1 MSTLAI
7 RVQNDFASVKY
18 GLELEHTSGSGV
30 VFPSDSFGLE
40 ENLASTFVHLE
51 YTMPFTF
58 SVYSR
63 KVLDL
68 NYEYIKKNLLLV
80 ILDRSEVPRLLVA
93 HLHSLQKLCLHKYIT
108 AHMLKYPADQVP
120 STPTGSKLQGNNISP
135 VSSQYQTQQPQPYQT
150 INLQNDGRNVSSHK
164 DIRSFAEQTLGS
176 QNALY
181 QAVKL
186 PQDEDINE
194 WLAVHVVDFYN
205 QINML
210 YGTITEFC
218 SPKTCPRMIATEE
231 YEYLWQETNP
241 TMNGSSS
248 PKRPVSL
255 PACEYIEN
263 LMNWIQGFFD
273 NDNIFPSKMGAPFP
287 QQFPTLVKTIFK
299 RLFRIYAHIYCHHF
313 HEITE
318 LGLQSHLNTSLKHY
332 VLFSKEFDLIQTK
345 DYGPLE
351 DLVDHML
358 MKN

>member
-1 MSTLAI
+1 MSFF
-7 RVQNDFASVKY
+7 QN
-18 GLELEHTSGSGV
+18 
-30 VFPSDSFGLE
+30 
-40 ENLASTFVHLE
+40 
-51 YTMPFTF
+51 
-58 SVYSR
+58 
-63 KVLDL
+63 L
-68 NYEYIKKNLLLV
+68 NT
-80 ILDRSEVPRLLVA
+80 
-93 HLHSLQKLCLHKYIT
+93 HSLRTTRGFKLKQSSPISSPQPISNS
-108 AHMLKYPADQVP
+108 AFPG
-120 STPTGSKLQGNNISP
+120 STSPGKSQSELFGSQPLPQQQQP
-135 VSSQYQTQQPQPYQT
+135 QTQPQAQQPYQT
-150 INLQNDGRNVSSHK
+150 INLQGESGGSQNVTSHR

-186 PQDEDINE
+186 PQDEDVNE
-194 WLAVHVVDFYN
+194 WLAIHVVDFYN

-210 YGTITEFC
+210 YGAITEFC

-241 TMNGSSS
+241 STNGGGQSS

-313 HEITE
+313 HEISE

-332 VLFSKEFDLIQTK
+332 VLFSKEFDLLQQK

-351 DLVDHML
+351 DLVETILH
-358 MKN
+358 N

>member
-1 MSTLAI
+1 MSFL
-7 RVQNDFASVKY
+7 QNFN
-18 GLELEHTSGSGV
+18 T
-30 VFPSDSFGLE
+30 PSLRTTRGFRLKQSSPISSPQPISS
-40 ENLASTFVHLE
+40 STFP
-51 YTMPFTF
+51 TSPN
-58 SVYSR
+58 R
-63 KVLDL
+63 
-68 NYEYIKKNLLLV
+68 
-80 ILDRSEVPRLLVA
+80 
-93 HLHSLQKLCLHKYIT
+93 
-108 AHMLKYPADQVP
+108 YPAD
-120 STPTGSKLQGNNISP
+120 
-135 VSSQYQTQQPQPYQT
+135 QQPQPYQT